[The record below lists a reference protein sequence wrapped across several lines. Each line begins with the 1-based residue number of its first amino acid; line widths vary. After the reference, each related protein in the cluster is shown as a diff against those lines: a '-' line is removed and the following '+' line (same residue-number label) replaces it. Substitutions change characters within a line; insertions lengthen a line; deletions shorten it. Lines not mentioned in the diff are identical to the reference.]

1 MRHTFEDK
9 LTELIR
15 PEVEGLGCTLWG
27 LTAPTKGKKR
37 IVRIYIEGEGGAT
50 IDKCAEVSRQVGL
63 MLEVED
69 IIPGAFTL
77 EVSSPG
83 LDRRFF
89 STEQMKD
96 YMGKDLTAQT
106 YEAIEGRR
114 KFKGILRG
122 TEESDVVV
130 LVDDHEYTMLGE
142 SWHEGPIVLS
152 WPEALAGGRGS
163 SDGSNFN
170 FAALAAARWTTE
182 EMNEENLDFVRG
194 LRQPATA

>member
-1 MRHTFEDK
+1 MRKTFEET

-27 LTAPTKGKKR
+27 LTSPSQGQKR
-37 IVRIYIEGEGGAT
+37 IIRIYIEDEGGAT
-50 IDKCAEVSRQVGL
+50 IDRCAKVSRQVGL

-89 STEQMKD
+89 STEQMKK
-96 YMGKDLTAQT
+96 YIGKKMTAKS

-114 KFKGILRG
+114 KFTGELKSIGEYNFTLDIDNENVRLHW
-122 TEESDVVV
+122 SDLKEVR
-130 LVDDHEYTMLGE
+130 LVHE
-142 SWHEGPIVLS
+142 
-152 WPEALAGGRGS
+152 
-163 SDGSNFN
+163 F
-170 FAALAAARWTTE
+170 
-182 EMNEENLDFVRG
+182 
-194 LRQPATA
+194 

>member
-1 MRHTFEDK
+1 MRQTFEEN

-27 LTAPTKGKKR
+27 ITAPTKGKKR

-50 IDKCAEVSRQVGL
+50 IEKCAEVSRQVGL

-96 YMGKDLTAQT
+96 YMGKKLVAQT
-106 YEAIEGRR
+106 YDAFEGRR
-114 KFKGILRG
+114 RFTGELKEI
-122 TEESDVVV
+122 EEDEFTLDIDGEDVTLNWADLKEVR
-130 LVDDHEYTMLGE
+130 LVY
-142 SWHEGPIVLS
+142 
-152 WPEALAGGRGS
+152 
-163 SDGSNFN
+163 
-170 FAALAAARWTTE
+170 
-182 EMNEENLDFVRG
+182 DF
-194 LRQPATA
+194 